1 MANKPPYPAPKWG
14 RWVYDKRDG
23 WMLHER
29 NPGLSIQ
36 AKGKKSKGLKIK
48 DSKTT

>member
-23 WMLHER
+23 WMLHEKF
-29 NPGLSIQ
+29 PG
-36 AKGKKSKGLKIK
+36 AKKKKGKDALKIK
-48 DSKTT
+48 TV

>member
-1 MANKPPYPAPKWG
+1 MAIKPPYPAPKWG

-23 WMLHER
+23 WMLHEK

-36 AKGKKSKGLKIK
+36 AKGKKKGKGKKDLKIG
-48 DSKTT
+48 